1 MQDKND
7 FSKQTFFILFFIG
20 IIAGV
25 FVLKTLSHIILPVIF
40 AVILGFVF
48 LPVVDKMQKK
58 LHFPWV
64 LGSILVTLL
73 AVIIMILLSSLLVTG
88 LSSILSN
95 YTRYEARL
103 QAIFATFDSIFDFG
117 FDEGKSFLENIWG
130 FQKIRDVVQKTAITL
145 SSGLVNSGKSLLT
158 VFLLMAFFLLE
169 MKLSRKKIKLAFTN
183 KSKQIIII
191 SEHVKR
197 EVSHFLSIKFLASL
211 ITGLIVFS
219 ATFIIGMD
227 FPIVWGFLAFCMNFI
242 PIFGSIIS
250 CVLTILFALIQ
261 FYPSVWQIILVAI
274 VMLSVNMIIGNILEP
289 KIEGEGLG
297 ISPFV
302 ILISLSL
309 WGYIWGFLG
318 MLLAVPMTVMIK
330 ITCEHIIYLKPVAAI
345 IGNGTARVPKTKKPF
360 HKSETAPVNKSEKS
374 TE

>member
-261 FYPSVWQIILVAI
+261 FYPSVWQIILVTI

-309 WGYIWGFLG
+309 WGYVWGFLG

-330 ITCEHIIYLKPVAAI
+330 ITCEHISYLKPVAAI
-345 IGNGTARVPKTKKPF
+345 IGNGTARLPKKRKPF

-374 TE
+374 AE